1 MQARQYPIAIAVLSL
16 AGLTATLYLTYL
28 HLDMFAGSWEEPSLC
43 GISRT
48 ISCEAVS
55 ASSYSAWFGVPVAW
69 FGTVFYMFV
78 LCLSALAWKKP
89 DAYFKSA
96 SALIFSLAAAA
107 VILDAYL
114 AYIMAVKI
122 KSLCLLCLL
131 TYLLNL
137 AILFL
142 AYRASPRPVA
152 GLLKDAVNAPGKG
165 RGALSAAMLATVV
178 IAVVGGSG
186 IRQAEQK
193 LLASFDEAAYLKARA
208 NMPLQ
213 HVDTSGDPYWGA
225 AYPII
230 TIVEFS
236 DFQCPHCRR
245 AHRVME
251 SLLPAYQ
258 DRVKF
263 VFKNMPLGR
272 DCNEEVRR
280 NFPVEFHFAACDLA
294 RLGEAAAEQNRFWDM
309 HDLMF
314 ELQPELPE
322 GRKLERDEI
331 MALAKKAGMDMER
344 LEQSLAAN
352 TVDAAIAADV
362 KEADRLGIN
371 STPTFIINGLKIE
384 GLPSLPVM
392 KRLIEI
398 ELEKTQKI
406 EPTM

>member
-1 MQARQYPIAIAVLSL
+1 MQARQHPIAIVLLSL

-28 HLDMFAGSWEEPSLC
+28 HLDMFAGSWEESSLC

-69 FGTVFYMFV
+69 FGAVFYMFV

-89 DAYFKSA
+89 DAYLKSA

-142 AYRASPRPVA
+142 AYRASPQSVA

-165 RGALSAAMLATVV
+165 RGALSAAILASVV

-193 LLASFDEAAYLKARA
+193 LLASFDEVAYLKARA
-208 NMPLQ
+208 NMPRQ
-213 HVDTSGDPYWGA
+213 HVDTSNDPYWGA
-225 AYPII
+225 AYPVI

-272 DCNEEVRR
+272 DCNEQVRR

-294 RLGEAAAEQNRFWDM
+294 RLGEAAAEQDRFWDM

-322 GRKLERDEI
+322 GRRLERDEI

-362 KEADRLGIN
+362 KEADRLGIK

-398 ELEKTQKI
+398 ELEQAQKI
-406 EPTM
+406 ESAA